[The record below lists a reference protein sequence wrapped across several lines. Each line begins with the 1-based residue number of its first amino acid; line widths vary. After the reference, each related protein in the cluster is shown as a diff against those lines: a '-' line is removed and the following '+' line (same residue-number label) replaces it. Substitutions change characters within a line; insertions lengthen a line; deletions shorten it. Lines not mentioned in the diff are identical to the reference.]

1 MKKLI
6 LFNFAIFLTLLVSAP
21 TSASGNT
28 ISKQEMEPVFNKAS
42 EYKSGSD
49 ATSIRLIE
57 SWVRQS
63 ISNHQLRSTIEPML
77 INLLVKSKE
86 PDAIIFAATQLAIIG
101 SDKSLNAVSLLLT
114 NASTVTYGTLALSG
128 LDSTNIGKLL
138 VNALENADEKAKVQ
152 IINHLG
158 NLHYQPSL
166 KYISK
171 YTSSTNQDIAV
182 SAIISIGKLASK
194 SGTDL
199 LFKLLDT
206 NNITIRNAAAEAL
219 AIAADQFQ
227 LSKNKEKAIEIYQ
240 RLLQSNSLPIHF
252 RRGAFAALTDLD
264 PDYGISRIL
273 NAIRSNDAALKHIAI
288 ARIAYI
294 KSPNASQYF
303 AKQLNNLTPN
313 DQIHLLNSLAIRGD
327 ASAVEAIIGSLN
339 SSNTNVV
346 YAAIRCLPKLGSLK
360 SIKPLILLLDS
371 PDATTSQLAEQ
382 ALISMPNTFEADKLI
397 CDSLPSANNTTKVR
411 LINVI
416 AKRYIEN
423 STPLLTQEILKGEEQ
438 VALIAS
444 KSLPKVAKTNDLP
457 SLLGLLSVSLKSQLR
472 QELELAL
479 YNILTAIPDT
489 SLKEKLLTDQ
499 LSSAQT
505 LETKSSIIKLLPTAQ
520 TTATYKS
527 LMQYLNDPQ
536 PELSK
541 AAQTA
546 ILEWTNTNAWDEI
559 LRLAKTSPDNQIRN
573 TAFTALLRIIE
584 ENNQNI
590 PEISSY
596 YAQLLQLAGSDSQIK
611 AILGTISSPKDPK
624 LIELI
629 KPMISN
635 PQIKQEATI
644 ALQKISDS
652 LKNSHPQAAADA
664 LKLIGK

>member
-1 MKKLI
+1 
-6 LFNFAIFLTLLVSAP
+6 
-21 TSASGNT
+21 
-28 ISKQEMEPVFNKAS
+28 
-42 EYKSGSD
+42 
-49 ATSIRLIE
+49 
-57 SWVRQS
+57 
-63 ISNHQLRSTIEPML
+63 
-77 INLLVKSKE
+77 
-86 PDAIIFAATQLAIIG
+86 
-101 SDKSLNAVSLLLT
+101 
-114 NASTVTYGTLALSG
+114 
-128 LDSTNIGKLL
+128 
-138 VNALENADEKAKVQ
+138 
-152 IINHLG
+152 
-158 NLHYQPSL
+158 
-166 KYISK
+166 
-171 YTSSTNQDIAV
+171 
-182 SAIISIGKLASK
+182 
-194 SGTDL
+194 
-199 LFKLLDT
+199 
-206 NNITIRNAAAEAL
+206 
-219 AIAADQFQ
+219 
-227 LSKNKEKAIEIYQ
+227 
-240 RLLQSNSLPIHF
+240 
-252 RRGAFAALTDLD
+252 
-264 PDYGISRIL
+264 
-273 NAIRSNDAALKHIAI
+273 
-288 ARIAYI
+288 
-294 KSPNASQYF
+294 
-303 AKQLNNLTPN
+303 
-313 DQIHLLNSLAIRGD
+313 
-327 ASAVEAIIGSLN
+327 
-339 SSNTNVV
+339 
-346 YAAIRCLPKLGSLK
+346 
-360 SIKPLILLLDS
+360 
-371 PDATTSQLAEQ
+371 
-382 ALISMPNTFEADKLI
+382 MPNTFEADKLI

-652 LKNSHPQAAADA
+652 LKNSHPQSAADA